1 MVEAIVAVIFVGSIA
16 GMVMIGMRRMPTAK
30 QASERSADFKLAN
43 IIPGLKVWVEARIK
57 KTPYFKD
64 FSWIDFLQK
73 HLLKAKLLILKAENK
88 VNEYIVRLRQ
98 RAEAQ
103 SAQKEARLDNYWHD
117 LKTIVKTT
125 QKSVLSKK
133 NTNNKIQE
141 AVKGEKI
148 KADHSITLEKP
159 TIVENDIDVKKSASE
174 PMIGRV
180 VMPEDVLEKPVAHQK
195 KKRSANSKKRKLRD
209 PFSW

>member
-1 MVEAIVAVIFVGSIA
+1 MVEAIVAVVFIGSIA
-16 GMVMIGMRRMPTAK
+16 GMAAIILRRMPTAK

-43 IIPGLKVWVEARIK
+43 IVSGLKIWIEAKIK
-57 KTPYFKD
+57 ATPYFKD

-88 VNEYIVRLRQ
+88 VNDYILRLRR

-103 SAQKEARLDNYWHD
+103 SAKEEARLDNYWHD

-125 QKSVLSKK
+125 KKSVLSKK
-133 NTNNKIQE
+133 TAKNKSRE
-141 AVKGEKI
+141 AVSEDEPIAEAAMAFENPALDDIRAAAKK
-148 KADHSITLEKP
+148 
-159 TIVENDIDVKKSASE
+159 TIAE

-180 VMPEDVLEKPVAHQK
+180 VMPESVIEKPAAHQK
-195 KKRSANSKKRKLRD
+195 KKRPAGGKKRKLRD